1 MSSGKAYAYI
11 LLGAA
16 LWGIIGIFVHSLYA
30 FGFNPMEVV
39 AIRVSFA
46 SVFLLLYALIKN
58 KRIPKIQWRDSKY
71 FIGTGI
77 LSIVFFNLC
86 LFYSIGELGLSV
98 ASILLYTAPAF
109 VTLFSAFLFKEKVN
123 WRKGTALVFTLTGCM
138 LVAGIFP
145 SFHASM
151 TIMGFLAGIG
161 SGLGYALYSVF
172 GKYALAKYSSMTVTA
187 YTFIFAA
194 VFMIP
199 VSGLWDKTNLFLN
212 GAVWVNVLGLGLLST
227 VFSYILYTK
236 GLEIVEA
243 SRASIVATI
252 EPVVATLAGI
262 IIYHET
268 LSLWQIAGILLI
280 LSAVFVVSEKTKK
293 RRKDR
298 AVPLRKTV

>member
-11 LLGAA
+11 IFGAA
-16 LWGIIGIFVHSLYA
+16 LWGIIGIFVNSLYR
-30 FGFNPMEVV
+30 FGFNSLEVV

-46 SVFLLLYALIKN
+46 SVFLILYALIKN
-58 KRIPKIQWRDSKY
+58 KRIPKIHWRDSKY
-71 FIGTGI
+71 FVGTGI

-109 VTLFSAFLFKEKVN
+109 VTLFSALLFKEKVN
-123 WRKGTALVFTLTGCM
+123 WRKGTALVFTLAGCM

-145 SFHASM
+145 SFHASL
-151 TIMGFLAGIG
+151 TITGFLAGIG

-172 GKYALAKYSSMTVTA
+172 GKFALSKYSSMTVTA

-194 VFMIP
+194 VFMLPI
-199 VSGLWDKTNLFLN
+199 SGLRDKANLFTN
-212 GAVWVNVLGLGLLST
+212 GAVWLSVLGLGVLST

-236 GLEIVEA
+236 GLEAVEA
-243 SRASIVATI
+243 SRASILATI
-252 EPVVATLAGI
+252 EPVVASLAGI
-262 IIYHET
+262 IIYHEK
-268 LSLWQIAGILLI
+268 LSLWQGAGILLI

-293 RRKDR
+293 KSKDYT
-298 AVPLRKTV
+298 ATFRKTV